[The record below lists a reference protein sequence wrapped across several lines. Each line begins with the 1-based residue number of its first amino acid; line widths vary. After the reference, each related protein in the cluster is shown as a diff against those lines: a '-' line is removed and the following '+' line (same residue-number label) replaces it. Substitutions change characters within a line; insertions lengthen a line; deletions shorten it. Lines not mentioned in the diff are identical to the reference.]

1 LNYLNHPSELQQ
13 KMVAAS
19 QQHQCANIGLGVAI
33 QRPET
38 EIESVIK
45 RTDNA
50 VSRLHSRIDA
60 LCDRL
65 SRVRTPV
72 GVAASGA
79 VGGAPKSVMSPLGE
93 DIRGIKQQIDGA
105 VDRLEALLRDLA
117 L

>member
-1 LNYLNHPSELQQ
+1 LNYPSELQQ

-19 QQHQCANIGLGVAI
+19 KQNQCANIGLGVAI

-45 RTDNA
+45 RTENA
-50 VSRLHSRIDA
+50 VCRLHSRIDT

-65 SRVRTPV
+65 SRARTPI
-72 GVAASGA
+72 GVAASDT
-79 VGGAPKSVMSPLGE
+79 VGGAPQSAMSPLGE
-93 DIRGIKQQIDGA
+93 NIRGIEQQIDGA